1 MEGQEFQNNDKYRAH
16 LIEAYFQ
23 KSGSFRKVF
32 GLLLGFAAAFA
43 FLIAWP
49 YLSALHQER
58 NLTHEITNINIEL
71 EQLSERHKL
80 YQVPEKGI
88 EKLNRMVEN
97 GPGMLRFYI
106 ESINMDE
113 PFIYP
118 SDNSTCDH
126 LTDSQPAQM
135 QGQMPFQFS
144 NAPYVM
150 QMRNSTPNG
159 NGRPRAK
166 QDICDAKDARERAAC
181 RIDRF
186 VQYQLCGYE
195 QFFKNSVLPSLS
207 QLAAEGRPLF
217 DQDELDRQFAEV
229 RGALHKH
236 ITADPTFWY
245 TVEGKG
251 QMGVRLK
258 KEVEQLW
265 AGLSDK
271 IEPVAKELSERMKVA
286 RERKQELRDG
296 EKQLAKQREVLQAR
310 LAEIQSPIGNL
321 PIGLTESVLLFPILL
336 AIGFVMT
343 TSSFLE
349 QVRLR
354 SSLLQAESGGG
365 TSIDVLS
372 SRELAQVAPLWIE
385 PEGDGALWRW
395 TLLLIPLAVFLVT
408 VAAIVFHE
416 VGAEETLF
424 RGAGIVAGVY
434 WVLYV
439 ISSGIL
445 LFCLQ
450 RIRSALA
457 VLGLG

>member
-1 MEGQEFQNNDKYRAH
+1 MEGQELQNNEKYRAH
-16 LIEAYFQ
+16 LVEAYLQ

-32 GLLLGFAAAFA
+32 GLLLAFAAAFA

-58 NLTHEITNINIEL
+58 NLTREITNINIEL
-71 EQLSERHKL
+71 EKLSERHKL

-88 EKLNRMVEN
+88 EELNRMVEG

-118 SDNSTCDH
+118 PDNATCNH
-126 LTDSQPAQM
+126 LMDSQPAQM

-144 NAPYVM
+144 NAP
-150 QMRNSTPNG
+150 NG

-166 QDICDAKDARERAAC
+166 QDICDAKDASERAVC

-195 QFFKNSVLPSLS
+195 QFFKNSVLPSLA

-229 RGALHKH
+229 RGALHEH
-236 ITADPTFWY
+236 ITAEPTFWY

-258 KEVEQLW
+258 EEVEQLW
-265 AGLSDK
+265 AGLSAK

-336 AIGFVMT
+336 AIGFVMA
-343 TSSFLE
+343 TSGFLE

-365 TSIDVLS
+365 TSTDVLS
-372 SRELAQVAPLWIE
+372 SPELAQVAPLWIE

-408 VAAIVFHE
+408 VVAIAFHE

-424 RGAGIVAGVY
+424 RGAGIGSGVY

-439 ISSGIL
+439 ISTGTL

-457 VLGLG
+457 VLRLG